1 MKEPGFFHNYDT
13 SVVIA
18 VLMAIGLAIA
28 LITVGP
34 GVATRSFLAEAIILA
49 VTFAVA
55 RQYLPWKDA
64 PKERIKGPRRELI
77 MGLVGYLLVLVGVR
91 AYFEDGLAWPWL
103 AATML
108 LPVVALV
115 AAGYGPKSWG
125 LRLPKPAEVGVLAVV
140 ILATYGLSRLLGSI
154 LPARELSGLPAVNL
168 VARAFTG
175 VSSAAVVLVVAAA
188 LEEIFFRVYLQP
200 RLAAY
205 LPGRWAVVVQAALY
219 SAAFLPLY
227 LIGNDY
233 PMPYS
238 LALVLVLTNGVMAG
252 YFWRKTGNLWL
263 LILLH
268 LFAFSRYGL

>member
-34 GVATRSFLAEAIILA
+34 GVATRSFMAEAVILA

-91 AYFEDGLAWPWL
+91 AYFEDGFAWPWL
-103 AATML
+103 AAAML

-140 ILATYGLSRLLGSI
+140 ILATYGLSRLLDTI

-233 PMPYS
+233 SLPYS
-238 LALVLVLTNGVMAG
+238 IALVLVLTNGVMAG

>member
-1 MKEPGFFHNYDT
+1 
-13 SVVIA
+13 
-18 VLMAIGLAIA
+18 
-28 LITVGP
+28 
-34 GVATRSFLAEAIILA
+34 
-49 VTFAVA
+49 
-55 RQYLPWKDA
+55 
-64 PKERIKGPRRELI
+64 
-77 MGLVGYLLVLVGVR
+77 
-91 AYFEDGLAWPWL
+91 
-103 AATML
+103 
-108 LPVVALV
+108 
-115 AAGYGPKSWG
+115 
-125 LRLPKPAEVGVLAVV
+125 
-140 ILATYGLSRLLGSI
+140 
-154 LPARELSGLPAVNL
+154 VNL

-188 LEEIFFRVYLQP
+188 LEELFFRVYLQP

-233 PMPYS
+233 PLPYS
-238 LALVLVLTNGVMAG
+238 IALVLVLTNGVMAG